1 MLQFDKS
8 RERVFLLMSSV
19 MLREQPAYCPDSN
32 AASFEDAYASFT
44 YATEEA
50 AQAEIK
56 DIIETRRAEYEPDE
70 NDEAAEDDAA
80 EDLDD
85 SEEFT
90 RRGIILDDGSIQFTD
105 HPEIEDDIMS
115 VETIFGAYGVEIPD
129 FSAKPSI

>member
-1 MLQFDKS
+1 MLEFDKS
-8 RERVFLLMSSV
+8 RERVFLLMSSA

-50 AQAEIK
+50 AQVEIN

-70 NDEAAEDDAA
+70 NEVAEDDAD

-105 HPEIEDDIMS
+105 HPEIEDDIMT
-115 VETIFGAYGVEIPD
+115 VEAIFGAYGVEIPD